1 MRQSKDFFR
10 VDIDGH
16 LCFEYPKI
24 SIPAGYELGVT
35 AASAENADSF
45 EVFKL
50 VTTTESMTP
59 DVAGS
64 GNSNANANANQ
75 NDQTDNRARETPPS
89 WAGGSSSPP
98 PDTPADEPASSIP
111 VSAQFADLHNRLQ
124 GLTKYITAL
133 NRDVSATQSSILERY
148 NTLEEKITR
157 LERALSKF
165 DSLSTIDKKLAEV
178 QADVRQTKTDLH
190 SALDRQVQGLKTVV
204 RDGHRTMLGSLPG
217 VMGYVLVGVAGQGV
231 TVLGYLVYKRRKNAG
246 PKKYL

>member
-10 VDIDGH
+10 VDIDGR
-16 LCFEYPKI
+16 LCFESPKI
-24 SIPAGYELGVT
+24 SLPAGYQLGVT

-45 EVFKL
+45 EVFKF

-59 DVAGS
+59 DIAGS
-64 GNSNANANANQ
+64 GSSSTNQ
-75 NDQTDNRARETPPS
+75 NDKKDTIQGDIPS
-89 WAGGSSSPP
+89 WAGGAADSASTPV
-98 PDTPADEPASSIP
+98 PDLPADEPASSIP
-111 VSAQFADLHNRLQ
+111 VSSQFADLHNRLQ
-124 GLTKYITAL
+124 GVTKLIGAL
-133 NRDVSATQSSILERY
+133 NREVSTSRSSMLTRTNVI
-148 NTLEEKITR
+148 EEKLER
-157 LERALSKF
+157 LERALSKL
-165 DSLSTIDKKLAEV
+165 DSLATIDKKLADV
-178 QADVRQTKTDLH
+178 QADVRQTKADLH